1 MKKNVLFGMMALAMG
16 AMTACSVEEVVD
28 QAETNYIGFDAFAN
42 KVSRTRPT
50 DFPHNNFSVW
60 GAYNNAQTEVFK
72 NTEVTYQSTDQSWS
86 YGTPKP
92 WVANQTYHFAA
103 VAPYNANYTNAYDY
117 TSKKYTLGE
126 ITIDN
131 TTTAQI
137 DYMTA
142 TVQESVSSGTNS
154 VQFTFNHIVS
164 KIDFIF
170 KARTTGDNPWKS
182 PVRIEIKKIELKD
195 VPTKNTY
202 TSDAWGNLDTPTTNK
217 ATFTE
222 GDGSAA
228 VATTT
233 YDAAASNPKT
243 TPSNKVADWLV
254 VPQGTTADEIAK
266 TLTITC
272 DVYDAVSNGTKVKE
286 NATASVEIKTKWEA
300 NHYYTY
306 TVSIGTD
313 ILGPNPYIIF
323 DVKDVTNWDI
333 TSTASNLD
341 VTAPS
346 TQQGN

>member
-42 KVSRTRPT
+42 KVSRAKPT
-50 DFPHNNFSVW
+50 DFPHDNFSVW
-60 GAYNNAQTEVFK
+60 GAYSNAQTTVFE
-72 NTEVTYQSTDQSWS
+72 NTKVDYQSTDQSWS

-103 VAPYNANYTNAYDY
+103 VAPYGASYTYDY
-117 TSKKYTLGE
+117 TSQKYSLGE

-131 TTTAQI
+131 TTTAQV

-142 TVQESVSSGTNS
+142 EVKESVTSGANP
-154 VQFTFNHIVS
+154 VEFTFNHIVS
-164 KIDFIF
+164 KIDFVF
-170 KARTTGDNPWKS
+170 KARATGDNPWQS
-182 PVRIEIKKIELKD
+182 PVRIEIKKIVLKN

-202 TSDAWGNLDTPTTNK
+202 TSDAWGDLNTPTTNK
-217 ATFTE
+217 ADFTE
-222 GDGSAA
+222 EGESGAA

-233 YDAAASNPKT
+233 YDNTSST
-243 TPSNKVADWLV
+243 VTPSSNVADWLV
-254 VPQGTTADEIAK
+254 VPQGTTTDDVTK
-266 TLTITC
+266 TLEITC
-272 DVYDAVSNGTKVKE
+272 DVYDSKETTGGTKLIE
-286 NATASVEIKTKWEA
+286 GATASVEIKTKWEK

-323 DVKDVTNWDI
+323 DVKDVTNWD
-333 TSTASNLD
+333 TTGTASDLD
-341 VTAPS
+341 VSTS

>member
-103 VAPYNANYTNAYDY
+103 VAPYGASYTYDY
-117 TSKKYTLGE
+117 TNQKYSLGE

-142 TVQESVSSGTNS
+142 EVKESVTSGTNP
-154 VQFTFNHIVS
+154 VEFTFNHIVS

-170 KARTTGDNPWKS
+170 KARTTGDNPWQS

-202 TSDAWGNLDTPTTNK
+202 SNDAWGNLIEPTTTNK
-217 ATFTE
+217 ANFTE
-222 GDGSAA
+222 GDGTSA

-233 YDAAASNPKT
+233 YDNTSSKVAAS
-243 TPSNKVADWLV
+243 SNVADWLV
-254 VPQGTTADEIAK
+254 VPQGTTTGDVTK
-266 TLTITC
+266 TLEITC

-323 DVKDVTNWDI
+323 DVKDVTNWDT
-333 TSTASNLD
+333 TSTASGLD

>member
-103 VAPYNANYTNAYDY
+103 VAPYGASYTYDY
-117 TSKKYTLGE
+117 TNQKYSLGE

-142 TVQESVSSGTNS
+142 EVKESVTSGTNP
-154 VQFTFNHIVS
+154 VEFTFNHIVS

-170 KARTTGDNPWKS
+170 KARTTGDNPWQS

-202 TSDAWGNLDTPTTNK
+202 SNDAWGNLIEPTTTNK
-217 ATFTE
+217 ANFTE
-222 GDGSAA
+222 GDGTSA

-233 YDAAASNPKT
+233 YGNTSSTVAAS
-243 TPSNKVADWLV
+243 SNVADWLV
-254 VPQGTTADEIAK
+254 VPQGTTTGDVTK
-266 TLTITC
+266 TLEITC

-323 DVKDVTNWDI
+323 DVTDVTNWDT
-333 TSTASNLD
+333 TSTASDLD

>member
-92 WVANQTYHFAA
+92 WVDGQTYHFAA
-103 VAPYNANYTNAYDY
+103 VAPYGASYANAYSFTD
-117 TSKKYTLGE
+117 KKYTLGE

-142 TVQESVSSGTNS
+142 TVQESVTSGTNP
-154 VQFTFNHIVS
+154 VEFTFNHIVS

-170 KARTTGDNPWKS
+170 KARTTGDNPWQS

-233 YDAAASNPKT
+233 YVNTSST
-243 TPSNKVADWLV
+243 VTPSKNVAAWLV
-254 VPQGTTADEIAK
+254 VPQGTTTDEIAK
-266 TLTITC
+266 TLEITC

-323 DVKDVTNWDI
+323 DVKDVTNWDT